1 MIDRQQEDGMSKQ
14 DQGAG
19 GGGQAQDF
27 ERLARQYWAAWG
39 DALRGAMPDAGQIG
53 AHAWHEAIDWWT
65 RYAHG
70 GRQDVNDALQ
80 RFGAQAREWFARMQQ
95 VAAQFAGREAD
106 ASDIARAWK
115 QALGASGA
123 SPFPELLRSMRGQ
136 GLAGLDQWVEDAKPW
151 LDAVRNE
158 GMSWLRIP
166 AFGAGREHQERL
178 QALARALV
186 EYDEA
191 TSAYNALL
199 LKATEHAFV
208 RFEDK
213 LAERAAPGK
222 QIEST
227 RALFDLWIDA
237 AEEAYAQIAL
247 SPEFR
252 TAYGRLVDAQM
263 RVRAGVHAQVEQAC
277 ASLGMPTRAEVD
289 SAHRK
294 IVELERAL
302 RRLRDAVGDGQAASA
317 AGSGGIAGAS
327 SGRQAA
333 KKPAAKKRAGRKSA
347 SRPSQTTKAAD
358 RSAPGASTGKPAKKA
373 AARTKAPARRAAR
386 KLAPRPTV
394 TARRA
399 PTNGFS
405 SFIPIPD
412 APLPPEPAPAR
423 RRGGR

>member
-1 MIDRQQEDGMSKQ
+1 
-14 DQGAG
+14 
-19 GGGQAQDF
+19 
-27 ERLARQYWAAWG
+27 
-39 DALRGAMPDAGQIG
+39 
-53 AHAWHEAIDWWT
+53 
-65 RYAHG
+65 
-70 GRQDVNDALQ
+70 
-80 RFGAQAREWFARMQQ
+80 
-95 VAAQFAGREAD
+95 
-106 ASDIARAWK
+106 
-115 QALGASGA
+115 
-123 SPFPELLRSMRGQ
+123 
-136 GLAGLDQWVEDAKPW
+136 
-151 LDAVRNE
+151 VRNE

-277 ASLGMPTRAEVD
+277 VSLGMPTRAEVD

-294 IVELERAL
+294 IVE
-302 RRLRDAVGDGQAASA
+302 
-317 AGSGGIAGAS
+317 
-327 SGRQAA
+327 
-333 KKPAAKKRAGRKSA
+333 
-347 SRPSQTTKAAD
+347 
-358 RSAPGASTGKPAKKA
+358 
-373 AARTKAPARRAAR
+373 
-386 KLAPRPTV
+386 
-394 TARRA
+394 
-399 PTNGFS
+399 
-405 SFIPIPD
+405 
-412 APLPPEPAPAR
+412 
-423 RRGGR
+423 